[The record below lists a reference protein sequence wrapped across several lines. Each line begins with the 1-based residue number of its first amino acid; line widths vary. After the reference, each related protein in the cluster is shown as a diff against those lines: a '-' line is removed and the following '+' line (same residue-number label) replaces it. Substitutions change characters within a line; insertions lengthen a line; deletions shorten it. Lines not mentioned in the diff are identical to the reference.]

1 MSTAS
6 TQETPALPTAEYS
19 GSLSAGS
26 RIGPYEIA
34 EFIGG
39 RYGRSLPGA
48 RSESRSD
55 RGAQTPAARARG
67 LVSSIAK
74 SGGELRVNA
83 QLVDANSDEN
93 RWAHGFIRNARR
105 ILSVQTEID
114 RDCDRGLPGDPGTIT
129 VVHGRRPVFK
139 LRPRLPDEEGCMTT
153 TITSAEQW
161 LRDSVVRQLGADPSF
176 DASMIGVTSSDG
188 VVTLSGYVDTYFA
201 RLAAERAARRVYG
214 VKAVANE
221 LEVKLAQDRIDPD
234 IAKDALQALKNRV
247 DVPTGLAVTV
257 RDGYVSLTGKV
268 EWKYQKEAAERA
280 IRYLRGVRGVFNN
293 IELKPQVAPKD
304 VQRRITEALHRHAA
318 IDARRIHVEASGGTV
333 TLDGNVRSWGE
344 RDEAERAAWTVSGV
358 ANVINRIGIVP

>member
-1 MSTAS
+1 
-6 TQETPALPTAEYS
+6 
-19 GSLSAGS
+19 
-26 RIGPYEIA
+26 
-34 EFIGG
+34 
-39 RYGRSLPGA
+39 
-48 RSESRSD
+48 
-55 RGAQTPAARARG
+55 
-67 LVSSIAK
+67 
-74 SGGELRVNA
+74 
-83 QLVDANSDEN
+83 
-93 RWAHGFIRNARR
+93 
-105 ILSVQTEID
+105 
-114 RDCDRGLPGDPGTIT
+114 
-129 VVHGRRPVFK
+129 
-139 LRPRLPDEEGCMTT
+139 
-153 TITSAEQW
+153 
-161 LRDSVVRQLGADPSF
+161 
-176 DASMIGVTSSDG
+176 
-188 VVTLSGYVDTYFA
+188 
-201 RLAAERAARRVYG
+201 
-214 VKAVANE
+214 VANE

-318 IDARRIHVEASGGTV
+318 IDARRIHVEASGGTI

>member
-1 MSTAS
+1 
-6 TQETPALPTAEYS
+6 
-19 GSLSAGS
+19 
-26 RIGPYEIA
+26 
-34 EFIGG
+34 
-39 RYGRSLPGA
+39 
-48 RSESRSD
+48 
-55 RGAQTPAARARG
+55 
-67 LVSSIAK
+67 
-74 SGGELRVNA
+74 
-83 QLVDANSDEN
+83 
-93 RWAHGFIRNARR
+93 
-105 ILSVQTEID
+105 
-114 RDCDRGLPGDPGTIT
+114 
-129 VVHGRRPVFK
+129 
-139 LRPRLPDEEGCMTT
+139 MTT

-176 DASMIGVTSSDG
+176 EASMIGVTSSDG

-293 IELKPQVAPKD
+293 IEVKPQVAPKD

-318 IDARRIHVEASGGTV
+318 IDARRIHVEASGATV

-358 ANVINRIGIVP
+358 ANVINRIGVVP